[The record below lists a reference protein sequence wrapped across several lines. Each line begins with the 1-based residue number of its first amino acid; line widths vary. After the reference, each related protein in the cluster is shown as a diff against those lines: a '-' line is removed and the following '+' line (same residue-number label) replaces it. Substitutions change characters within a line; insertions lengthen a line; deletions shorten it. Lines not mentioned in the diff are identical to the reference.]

1 MTLRK
6 TDGLSPRPG
15 EPYGVSVPITRV
27 TLHDEVLTR
36 LRDMISEGR
45 LPPGARINEG
55 QIGAF
60 LGVSRTPLREA
71 IKSLVSEGLVE
82 ILTAKGAVIRRFDE
96 KAIFDILEVI
106 KSLEQTAAR
115 LLCQRASDAEIAAL
129 QATHERMMGLYRSGE
144 RLAYFKLN
152 QQIHSGIAL
161 ASGNM
166 VLAHTH
172 EQLQSRIKRIR
183 FIGNEEASRWAGA
196 VAEHEAMNEALIARD
211 ADGLSHILGLHL
223 DRTLERVRHAI
234 NN

>member
-1 MTLRK
+1 
-6 TDGLSPRPG
+6 
-15 EPYGVSVPITRV
+15 V

-36 LRDMISEGR
+36 LRDMIIEGR

-106 KSLEQTAAR
+106 KSLEQTAAW

-129 QATHERMMGLYRSGE
+129 QTTHERMMRLYRSGD

-166 VLAHTH
+166 VLAQTH

-211 ADGLSHILGLHL
+211 AEGLSHILGLHL
-223 DRTLERVRHAI
+223 DHTLERVRHAI
-234 NN
+234 ND